1 MFPTFEFKN
10 VPRCHRHAP
19 IIQRHLAARSPSV
32 LTQLQQSSCTTTGD
46 VTVPSTLVLHEFLG
60 ARWFPSNPFTPI
72 VLGTLLA
79 RTVQKQSEFAD
90 DPAVSEML
98 RKSQT

>member
-1 MFPTFEFKN
+1 MFSTFEFKN

-19 IIQRHLAARSPSV
+19 IIQLHLAARSPSL
-32 LTQLQQSSCTTTGD
+32 LTQLQQSSRTTTGD
-46 VTVPSTLVLHEFLG
+46 VTVPSTLVGMSFL
-60 ARWFPSNPFTPI
+60 
-72 VLGTLLA
+72 VLTGFHQTLLA